1 METIFPLLNKPSG
14 GQENANPETNN
25 FSQSTLRSQPLAIVR
40 ASLDLQLKGL
50 PQANKSWRALN
61 HDMDADGIARAC
73 REFTAVKF
81 PVNWVNTEI

>member
-1 METIFPLLNKPSG
+1 MKQAIRR

-61 HDMDADGIARAC
+61 HDMDADG
-73 REFTAVKF
+73 TA
-81 PVNWVNTEI
+81 PCL